1 MEEQNFSSQRRQEI
15 LEHLRKEREKR
26 REELE
31 SEEYESSSGVTHS
44 FRSETIARLVQERR
58 NQDILQLSKAN
69 LQENLKEEKD
79 FRFDAPSLESSDLSS
94 PQTWRFLDESEV
106 VQSFEPEKPK
116 KREIQKPKSNKQPP
130 PKSKPYSAR
139 VNSKDPEP
147 SKTPKSPNIPK
158 QSPHVQDKI
167 PVRLKSKKS
176 LSTLSK
182 ASVQSVPTKDPKP
195 LTSISTSEKD
205 LRRESFEKR
214 IDDLV
219 KSKEASLKQREQQ
232 KKQKDEE
239 EMKKCSFTP
248 QVTPYYTK
256 HTISE
261 KIEDRLLKLGQEH
274 QKNKEKVRKK

>member
-1 MEEQNFSSQRRQEI
+1 MEEQSSQRRQEI

-31 SEEYESSSGVTHS
+31 SEDQESRNEVTHS

-79 FRFDAPSLESSDLSS
+79 FRYNAPSLESSDLSS
-94 PQTWRFLDESEV
+94 PQTWRFLDESEGI
-106 VQSFEPEKPK
+106 QSEEPERPK
-116 KREIQKPKSNKQPP
+116 KREIQKPKASKQVP

-139 VNSKDPEP
+139 LNSKDPEP
-147 SKTPKSPNIPK
+147 SVTPKAQK
-158 QSPHVQDKI
+158 QPPHPQDKA
-167 PVRLKSKKS
+167 PVRLKPKNS

-182 ASVQSVPTKDPKP
+182 ASAQSVPTKDPKP
-195 LTSISTSEKD
+195 LTSLSASEKD

-219 KSKEASLKQREQQ
+219 KSKEASIKHREQQ

-248 QVTPYYTK
+248 QVTPYNTK
-256 HTISE
+256 HAISE

-274 QKNKEKVRKK
+274 QKHREKVSEK